1 MYSRNYGLGK
11 PWLDKCLKN
20 PISEDL
26 SESSMVNRTKHC
38 SNVNHSNFAHLLIN
52 VKAIELEKV
61 SLSNM
66 QNLGTVCEHI
76 DCRAQ
81 AFSS

>member
-52 VKAIELEKV
+52 VKAI
-61 SLSNM
+61 
-66 QNLGTVCEHI
+66 
-76 DCRAQ
+76 
-81 AFSS
+81 